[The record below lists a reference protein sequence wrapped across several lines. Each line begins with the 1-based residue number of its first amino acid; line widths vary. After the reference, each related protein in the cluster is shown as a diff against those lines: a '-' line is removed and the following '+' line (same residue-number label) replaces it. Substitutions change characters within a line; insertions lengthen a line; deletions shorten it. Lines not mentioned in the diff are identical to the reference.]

1 MKTAHL
7 VVVSLL
13 LTVIA
18 TTNADSLSV
27 PLKNYQESVV
37 FTFAYCRDGNFRADF
52 CVDSVLRIYD
62 IRDGKLKKSIKLP
75 FSRLTLFTK
84 SYSPSKQEL
93 ISGSDSVIYK
103 INIDKG
109 NVSAF
114 PLPRS
119 AAASPLFFLD
129 DYTRMVSC
137 DSVYRLW
144 DLNSGTERR
153 CFADLDTVEF
163 AAFSPDNK
171 SVLLLHKADSS
182 AELRDAVTDS
192 VIMTYHIPGMGFSYA
207 VFSPDGERF
216 LVPVFSKGIVL
227 SDFAIM
233 DVKSGELIRIDS
245 TARNL
250 SCNLGWA
257 WKHDIVLGYSMDRS
271 RIIQGDDDNVCVI
284 DAETGEKLAH
294 FCGGSPVFGGTQ
306 ANGFRNDPSWFSPD
320 GDTVFVPSSHEGSK
334 VSKPIVIETATN
346 RKSVKYFRQDRPT
359 VLYSGFSSSGQPL
372 FTGKYFYTEYNSG
385 TGFYKF
391 DTLVFWNG
399 ENDEE
404 FRKRMRLTQPEGVGS
419 YFYEY
424 HFTHDGRRMIQQFGS
439 SGSLDIFSL
448 SDTCPLIARTTAS
461 GVISQDKKAVY
472 VLKRIPVL

>member
-216 LVPVFSKGIVL
+216 QILRFSDIDTLLRSYCRKVYQLFYRKYFRFLLADL
-227 SDFAIM
+227 S
-233 DVKSGELIRIDS
+233 KWQTRHL
-245 TARNL
+245 
-250 SCNLGWA
+250 
-257 WKHDIVLGYSMDRS
+257 
-271 RIIQGDDDNVCVI
+271 
-284 DAETGEKLAH
+284 
-294 FCGGSPVFGGTQ
+294 
-306 ANGFRNDPSWFSPD
+306 
-320 GDTVFVPSSHEGSK
+320 FVPS
-334 VSKPIVIETATN
+334 
-346 RKSVKYFRQDRPT
+346 YFR
-359 VLYSGFSSSGQPL
+359 
-372 FTGKYFYTEYNSG
+372 
-385 TGFYKF
+385 
-391 DTLVFWNG
+391 TLVLSSCRNAVPSSLFFN
-399 ENDEE
+399 
-404 FRKRMRLTQPEGVGS
+404 KVIRLW
-419 YFYEY
+419 
-424 HFTHDGRRMIQQFGS
+424 
-439 SGSLDIFSL
+439 SLVCSV
-448 SDTCPLIARTTAS
+448 C
-461 GVISQDKKAVY
+461 Y
-472 VLKRIPVL
+472 